1 MKKIKQNIY
10 LCFVYDFETKSSEL
24 YRNGFT
30 DKKIKKKF

>member
-10 LCFVYDFETKSSEL
+10 LCFVYDYIEMGEL